1 MTKSIESRLIIVFGL
16 LILIVMFISSFFIID
31 RVKNYFYEDM
41 QKKIDFMVNSS
52 LVQLLQ
58 DKDLKRSELQNIIDQ
73 TMKESQYGFMIN
85 KLIVTDSQGK
95 VIASFPRL
103 SISFFPSDEILNSL
117 SGYKVIKQDGERQ
130 ILIFSYPIK
139 DGKVVQRALYLEV
152 SSQNV
157 PGTVRDIK
165 NILLM
170 AYLVSIT
177 FSLLIGLLF
186 AKTLS
191 NPLRKLTNQALK
203 MADGNL
209 DVNIDVNSRDEIG
222 KLADAFAKMA
232 RNIKMYISE
241 LEFEKQKLERI
252 LQNMSDGVVAVNSK
266 NEIIHINESA
276 KKFLNGNIEDF
287 INKMEQESHSD
298 SDITIYTSGN
308 LTLEV
313 SRATFI
319 DSYLNQ
325 GFIFIIHDITQQA
338 KLDNMR
344 KQFVANVSHELRT
357 PITTI
362 KTYSETLLDVDDE
375 ETKRHFLSV
384 IIKECDRMT
393 RLVSDLLY
401 LSRLDSGENILNL
414 EEVNLS
420 ELVRFVCE
428 KLKIHAKKK
437 NQTLSCSILQD
448 VVAMVDR
455 DKIEQVLINL
465 VSNAITY
472 VQEGGKIN
480 VVLQKEE
487 DSIKIIVQDNGPG
500 IPEEDL
506 PRIFERFYRVDKAR
520 SRELGKSGLG
530 LSIADEI
537 VKAHG
542 GRILVESK
550 VGSGTTF
557 TVVLPAKEVENL
569 L

>member
-16 LILIVMFISSFFIID
+16 LILMVMFISSFFIID
-31 RVKNYFYEDM
+31 RVKSYFFEDV
-41 QKKIDFMVNSS
+41 QKKIEFMAQSS
-52 LVQLLQ
+52 LLKLLQ
-58 DKDLKRSELQNIIDQ
+58 DKSLKSSEIQDIIDQ
-73 TMKESQYGFMIN
+73 TMKESQFGFMIS
-85 KLIVTDSQGK
+85 KLIVTDSQGRL
-95 VIASFPRL
+95 IASFPRL
-103 SISFFPSDEILNSL
+103 SIDFFPSDEILNSL
-117 SGYKVIKQDGERQ
+117 AGYKVVKQDNERQ
-130 ILIFSYPIK
+130 VLILSFPIK

-157 PGTVRDIK
+157 LGTVRDIK
-165 NILLM
+165 NILLT
-170 AYLVSIT
+170 AYVVAIT
-177 FSLLIGLLF
+177 FSLLVGFLF

-191 NPLRKLTNQALK
+191 NPLRKLTKQALE

-209 DVNIDVNSRDEIG
+209 DIKIDINSKDEIG

-276 KKFLNGNIEDF
+276 NKFLNGNVEDF
-287 INKMEQESHSD
+287 INKMEKESNSD
-298 SDITIYTSGN
+298 AEVIIYTTDDF
-308 LTLEV
+308 TLEV
-313 SRATFI
+313 SKATFI
-319 DSYLNQ
+319 DSYMNR

-338 KLDNMR
+338 RLDNMR

-362 KTYSETLLDVDDE
+362 KTYSETLLNVDDE
-375 ETKRHFLSV
+375 ETRKHFLSV

-465 VSNAITY
+465 ISNAITY
-472 VQEGGKIN
+472 VQEGGEIN

-487 DSIKIIVQDNGPG
+487 DKIKIIVKDNGPG

-520 SRELGKSGLG
+520 SRELGGSGLG

-542 GRILVESK
+542 GKILVESK

-557 TVVLPAKEVENL
+557 TVVLPAKSL
-569 L
+569 

>member
-16 LILIVMFISSFFIID
+16 LILMVMFISSFFIID
-31 RVKNYFYEDM
+31 RVKNYFFEDV
-41 QKKIDFMVNSS
+41 QKKIEFMAQSS
-52 LVQLLQ
+52 LLKLLQ
-58 DKDLKRSELQNIIDQ
+58 DKRLKSSEIQDIIDQ
-73 TMKESQYGFMIN
+73 TMKESQFGFMIS
-85 KLIVTDSQGK
+85 KLIVTDSQGRL
-95 VIASFPRL
+95 IASFPRL
-103 SISFFPSDEILNSL
+103 TIDFFPSDEILNSL
-117 SGYKVIKQDGERQ
+117 AGYKVVKQDNERQ
-130 ILIFSYPIK
+130 VLIFSFPIK

-157 PGTVRDIK
+157 LGTVRDIK

-170 AYLVSIT
+170 AYVVAIT
-177 FSLLIGLLF
+177 FSLLIGFLF

-191 NPLRKLTNQALK
+191 TPLRKLTKQALE
-203 MADGNL
+203 MANGNL
-209 DVNIDVNSRDEIG
+209 DVKIDINSKDEIG

-252 LQNMSDGVVAVNSK
+252 LQNMSDGVVAINSK

-276 KKFLNGNIEDF
+276 NKFLNGRVEEF
-287 INKMEQESHSD
+287 INKMGKESNSD
-298 SDITIYTSGN
+298 TEVTIYTTDD

-313 SRATFI
+313 SKATFI
-319 DSYLNQ
+319 DSYMNHGL
-325 GFIFIIHDITQQA
+325 IFIIHDITQQA
-338 KLDNMR
+338 RLDSMR

-375 ETKRHFLSV
+375 ETKKQFLSV

-465 VSNAITY
+465 ISNAVTY
-472 VQEGGKIN
+472 VQESGQIN

-487 DSIKIIVQDNGPG
+487 DKIKIIVKDNGPG

-520 SRELGKSGLG
+520 SRELGGSGLG

-542 GRILVESK
+542 GTILVESK

-557 TVVLPAKEVENL
+557 TVVLPAKSL
-569 L
+569 

>member
-16 LILIVMFISSFFIID
+16 LILMVMFISSFFIID
-31 RVKNYFYEDM
+31 RVKNYFFEDV
-41 QKKIDFMVNSS
+41 QKKIEFMAQSS
-52 LVQLLQ
+52 LLKLLQ
-58 DKDLKRSELQNIIDQ
+58 DKSLKSSEIQDIIDQ
-73 TMKESQYGFMIN
+73 TMKESQFGFMIS
-85 KLIVTDSQGK
+85 KLIVTDSQGRL
-95 VIASFPRL
+95 IASFPRL
-103 SISFFPSDEILNSL
+103 SINFFPSDEILNSL
-117 SGYKVIKQDGERQ
+117 AGYKVVKQDNERQ
-130 ILIFSYPIK
+130 VLIFSFPVK

-157 PGTVRDIK
+157 LGTVRDIK

-170 AYLVSIT
+170 AYIVAIT
-177 FSLLIGLLF
+177 FSLLIGFLF

-191 NPLRKLTNQALK
+191 NPLRKLTKQALE

-209 DVNIDVNSRDEIG
+209 DVVIDINSKDEIG

-232 RNIKMYISE
+232 KNIKMYISE

-252 LQNMSDGVVAVNSK
+252 LQNMSDGVVAINSK

-276 KKFLNGNIEDF
+276 NKFLKGRVEDF
-287 INKMEQESHSD
+287 VNKMKKESD
-298 SDITIYTSGN
+298 SDAEVTIYTTDD

-313 SRATFI
+313 SKATFI
-319 DSYLNQ
+319 DSYMNR

-362 KTYSETLLDVDDE
+362 KTYSETLLDVDDD
-375 ETKRHFLSV
+375 ETKRQFLSV

-414 EEVNLS
+414 EDVNLS

-437 NQTLSCSILQD
+437 KQTLSCSILQD

-465 VSNAITY
+465 ISNAVTY
-472 VQEGGKIN
+472 VQEGGEIN

-487 DSIKIIVQDNGPG
+487 DKIKIIVKDNGPG

-520 SRELGKSGLG
+520 SRELGGSGLG

-557 TVVLPAKEVENL
+557 TVVLPAKSL
-569 L
+569 